1 MKRAVTVTLPA
12 PHDAE
17 IKCPICEGN
26 RCKVCNMTGKITFTL
41 SPKIPIQRAHIIKYI
56 HENLNEVA
64 FELTRMFGLIPD
76 IDVKDVLKIGDGQY
90 EIVQVSSIGGACWI
104 VNRLDSLEAP
114 KYFRTWKELENFKE
128 ERV

>member
-1 MKRAVTVTLPA
+1 MDRAVTVTLPA

-26 RCKVCNMTGKITFTL
+26 KCKVCNMSGKIKFQVA
-41 SPKIPIQRAHIIKYI
+41 PKIPIQRTHIIKYI
-56 HENLNEVA
+56 NDNLNDVA
-64 FELTRMFGLIPD
+64 FELSKMFGLVPQIETKSL
-76 IDVKDVLKIGDGQY
+76 VNVGEAQY

-128 ERV
+128 EKI

>member
-26 RCKVCNMTGKITFTL
+26 KCKVCNMAGKIKFQVA
-41 SPKIPIQRAHIIKYI
+41 PKIPIQRAHIIKYI
-56 HENLNEVA
+56 NDNLNDVA
-64 FELTRMFGLIPD
+64 FELTRMFGLVPEISTKEVVE
-76 IDVKDVLKIGDGQY
+76 ISSGQY

-104 VNRLDSLEAP
+104 ANRLDELEAP
-114 KYFRTWKELENFKE
+114 RYFRTWKDLEKFKE
-128 ERV
+128 ESI